1 MGPRAARIGRLAAEM
16 AAAYAEG
23 DVEGARAV
31 NEAIGKILA
40 APAPVGA
47 QTSTGAPVVDLA
59 RERERRGR

>member
-1 MGPRAARIGRLAAEM
+1 MGPRATRIGRLAAEM

-31 NEAIGKILA
+31 HEAIGRLLA
-40 APAPVGA
+40 APAAA
-47 QTSTGAPVVDLA
+47 QASDGAPVVDLA

>member
-31 NEAIGKILA
+31 HEAIGKILA
-40 APAPVGA
+40 APAAA
-47 QTSTGAPVVDLA
+47 QASDGAPVVDLA